1 MYHTR
6 IKIAEAEM
14 QSLMKNEMSYEIFFN
29 GGNKLLKSNEKVM
42 EAEATSM
49 DSPGTIEFISDGDKL
64 EIMLSIFFQINF
76 VLFLNH

>member
-1 MYHTR
+1 
-6 IKIAEAEM
+6 M

-64 EIMLSIFFQINF
+64 EIIFSKMPSAGVNF
-76 VLFLNH
+76 CLRFSK